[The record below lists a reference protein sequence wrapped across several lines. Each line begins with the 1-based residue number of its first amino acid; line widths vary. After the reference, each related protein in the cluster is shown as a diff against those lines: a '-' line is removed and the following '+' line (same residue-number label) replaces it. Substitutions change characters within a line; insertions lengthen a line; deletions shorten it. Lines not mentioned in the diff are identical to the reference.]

1 MRKKNGN
8 WTIFNYKKRNKY
20 SLFDTLQLMFENM
33 HSSCMQDIRVS
44 NKTKRVYSV
53 ISFEVKDDWYA
64 DTGAIT
70 HYEKVEH
77 YMGTLVYSSDNIEE
91 AAIKFNELINKKGKI

>member
-1 MRKKNGN
+1 MEIGQYL
-8 WTIFNYKKRNKY
+8 IIKKRNKY
-20 SLFDTLQLMFENM
+20 FLIDTLQIIVENGY
-33 HSSCMQDIRVS
+33 SGTTQDIRIS
-44 NKTKRVYSV
+44 DKNKRVYWV
-53 ISFEVKDDWYA
+53 VSFEVEDDWYA

-91 AAIKFNELINKKGKI
+91 AAIKFNELINKKGEL